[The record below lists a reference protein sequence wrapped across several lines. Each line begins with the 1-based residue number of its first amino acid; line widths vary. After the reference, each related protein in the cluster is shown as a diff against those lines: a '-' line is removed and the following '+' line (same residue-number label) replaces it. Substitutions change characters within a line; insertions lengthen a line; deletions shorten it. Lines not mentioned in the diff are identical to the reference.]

1 MDLTGAVLFERRL
14 VGLRAVALVDGEAVF
29 GVLRVELRHE
39 PVTADLC
46 EHGRGGDG
54 GALAVPA
61 DQIVVA
67 LRCLRVAR
75 FDGNPEAIHVAQ
87 HHFDRLLDRLC
98 DQLAEAVS
106 A

>member
-1 MDLTGAVLFERRL
+1 MGHNNLLET
-14 VGLRAVALVDGEAVF
+14 
-29 GVLRVELRHE
+29 
-39 PVTADLC
+39 
-46 EHGRGGDG
+46 
-54 GALAVPA
+54 
-61 DQIVVA
+61 QIIVA

>member
-1 MDLTGAVLFERRL
+1 ML
-14 VGLRAVALVDGEAVF
+14 EATIM
-29 GVLRVELRHE
+29 GHNNLLE
-39 PVTADLC
+39 T
-46 EHGRGGDG
+46 
-54 GALAVPA
+54 
-61 DQIVVA
+61 QIIVA